1 MEWQSL
7 IGYLAASLTTL
18 SFLPQAIK
26 VITTRN
32 TQGISGLMYVMFVC
46 GLVLWLIYGL
56 LIEDTAVS
64 MANFLTL
71 LFALPILVIKY
82 RRSVSALRPFSTADC
97 ASPLTRGPLL
107 THRAGRRTCPAGYP
121 TGHPACQGSHPH
133 LVPLPAP
140 PTIRS
145 VHTLR

>member
-1 MEWQSL
+1 MEWHSW
-7 IGYLAASLTTL
+7 IGYMAASLTTL
-18 SFLPQAIK
+18 SSLPQAIK

-64 MANFLTL
+64 MASFLTL

-82 RRSVSALRPFSTADC
+82 RSR
-97 ASPLTRGPLL
+97 
-107 THRAGRRTCPAGYP
+107 
-121 TGHPACQGSHPH
+121 
-133 LVPLPAP
+133 
-140 PTIRS
+140 
-145 VHTLR
+145 

>member
-1 MEWQSL
+1 MEWISL
-7 IGYLAASLTTL
+7 IGYLAATLTTL

-46 GLVLWLIYGL
+46 GLMMWLIYGL

-71 LFALPILVIKY
+71 MFALPILVIKL
-82 RRSVSALRPFSTADC
+82 RR
-97 ASPLTRGPLL
+97 G
-107 THRAGRRTCPAGYP
+107 
-121 TGHPACQGSHPH
+121 
-133 LVPLPAP
+133 
-140 PTIRS
+140 
-145 VHTLR
+145 

>member
-1 MEWQSL
+1 MEWISL

-26 VITTRN
+26 VITTGN

-46 GLVLWLIYGL
+46 GLVMWLIYGL

-71 LFALPILVIKY
+71 VFALPILVIKF
-82 RRSVSALRPFSTADC
+82 RKAE
-97 ASPLTRGPLL
+97 
-107 THRAGRRTCPAGYP
+107 
-121 TGHPACQGSHPH
+121 
-133 LVPLPAP
+133 
-140 PTIRS
+140 
-145 VHTLR
+145 

>member
-26 VITTRN
+26 VITTRT
-32 TQGISGLMYVMFVC
+32 TQGSSGLMAVMFVC

-82 RRSVSALRPFSTADC
+82 RSR
-97 ASPLTRGPLL
+97 
-107 THRAGRRTCPAGYP
+107 
-121 TGHPACQGSHPH
+121 
-133 LVPLPAP
+133 
-140 PTIRS
+140 
-145 VHTLR
+145 

>member
-1 MEWQSL
+1 MEWISL

-46 GLVLWLIYGL
+46 GLVMWLIYGL

-71 LFALPILVIKY
+71 VFALPILVIKY
-82 RRSVSALRPFSTADC
+82 RS
-97 ASPLTRGPLL
+97 G
-107 THRAGRRTCPAGYP
+107 
-121 TGHPACQGSHPH
+121 
-133 LVPLPAP
+133 
-140 PTIRS
+140 
-145 VHTLR
+145 

>member
-1 MEWQSL
+1 MEWISL

-26 VITTRN
+26 VIATRN

-46 GLVLWLIYGL
+46 GLVMWLIYGL

-82 RRSVSALRPFSTADC
+82 RSR
-97 ASPLTRGPLL
+97 
-107 THRAGRRTCPAGYP
+107 
-121 TGHPACQGSHPH
+121 
-133 LVPLPAP
+133 
-140 PTIRS
+140 
-145 VHTLR
+145 

>member
-1 MEWQSL
+1 MEWISL
-7 IGYLAASLTTL
+7 IGYLAARLTTL

-46 GLVLWLIYGL
+46 GLVMWLIYGL

-71 LFALPILVIKY
+71 VFALPILVIKY
-82 RRSVSALRPFSTADC
+82 RR
-97 ASPLTRGPLL
+97 G
-107 THRAGRRTCPAGYP
+107 
-121 TGHPACQGSHPH
+121 
-133 LVPLPAP
+133 
-140 PTIRS
+140 
-145 VHTLR
+145 

>member
-1 MEWQSL
+1 MEWISL
-7 IGYLAASLTTL
+7 VGYLAATLTTL

-46 GLVLWLIYGL
+46 GLVMWLIYGL
-56 LIEDTAVS
+56 LIEDMAVS

-82 RRSVSALRPFSTADC
+82 RS
-97 ASPLTRGPLL
+97 G
-107 THRAGRRTCPAGYP
+107 
-121 TGHPACQGSHPH
+121 
-133 LVPLPAP
+133 
-140 PTIRS
+140 
-145 VHTLR
+145 